1 MSNLLLGVATMRAR
15 QKREFRGIWRNRSS
29 QTCSGDLA
37 WPESGAAFV
46 NVGGAV
52 RMELFALESSGAY
65 VKSIA
70 LRVTMY
76 WLRRREEPCWLPS
89 RRAFFERKTQDFTRY
104 FQSLDTN
111 SCELIVIDRA
121 GGHIFAHDTILCSDH
136 VSAHIFWSR
145 AFVSPSTMGALQR
158 EKRKSFVHR

>member
-1 MSNLLLGVATMRAR
+1 M
-15 QKREFRGIWRNRSS
+15 
-29 QTCSGDLA
+29 
-37 WPESGAAFV
+37 

-70 LRVTMY
+70 LRIG
-76 WLRRREEPCWLPS
+76 CGGA
-89 RRAFFERKTQDFTRY
+89 RALLASNPACIFERKTQDFTRY

-121 GGHIFAHDTILCSDH
+121 GGIFSLSTPSFVPITCLLIFLVAVL
-136 VSAHIFWSR
+136 VSFSPTD
-145 AFVSPSTMGALQR
+145 AFQR
-158 EKRKSFVHR
+158 EERKSFIHG